1 MRIASNTA
9 YRRLT
14 NTLQGNYE
22 RLFRAQDQLSTGLR
36 VAKPS
41 DDPASAARIIQL
53 RQRLSRNEASS
64 QAADRG
70 GDVLNAG
77 AARLGDAASLLSEA
91 RALIVQAQNGT
102 LSAEDREVIGTQLF
116 SLRDQLLSLGNSEQ
130 GGRYLF
136 SGSATAEE
144 AFQEVKLG
152 DSVRALYVGD
162 DLTQQFD
169 LGSGVQL
176 GINVPGDVAF
186 GGAKP
191 TGASLSG
198 TTGLQFGA
206 TASQGQTYEELL
218 IDQTGTALDPALTA
232 AGVASVPGQ
241 DTLLGSDTL
250 TIDPVAGTIA
260 LGSGDPVLMPDPTSP
275 EAQNFTVTNADG
287 AQVRLDLSGYAG
299 AGVSAAV
306 TGSAELS
313 ISGGTPVAIDFTETD
328 LRLEN
333 GTTGSV
339 VHVDTT
345 QLTQAGTELV
355 VFEGNTNVID
365 LLQATAEALVSQD
378 EIGAPALLD
387 RLAVLSDEVERGR
400 NGLLSAQA
408 TLGGRAKRVEDIDRD
423 LQGVRV
429 RVIEMLSEEQDA
441 DLAEVALELQQ
452 TQFALQSTQAAAGR
466 VLPRSLLDFLR

>member
-1 MRIASNTA
+1 MRVASNTA

-14 NTLQGNYE
+14 ESLQGNYQ

-53 RQRLSRNEASS
+53 RQRLSRNEAAS

-102 LSAEDREVIGTQLF
+102 LSAEDREIIGQQLF
-116 SLRDQLLSLGNSEQ
+116 SLRDQLLSLGNSQQ

-136 SGSATAEE
+136 SGSSTAQPAFEE
-144 AFQEVKLG
+144 LKLR
-152 DSVRALYVGD
+152 DSVRALYAGD
-162 DLTQQFD
+162 DLTQNFD
-169 LGSGVQL
+169 LGSGVQM
-176 GINVPGDVAF
+176 GINVPGDTAF

-191 TGASLSG
+191 TGVSLSG
-198 TTGLQFGA
+198 GTGLQLGT
-206 TASQGQTYEELL
+206 TASQGQTFEEVLVE
-218 IDQTGTALDPALTA
+218 QTGTTLDPAVLA
-232 AGVASVPGQ
+232 AGIASVPGQ
-241 DTLLGSDTL
+241 DTLLGDATL

-260 LGSGDPVLMPDPTSP
+260 LGDGEALLLPDPASP
-275 EAQNFTVTNADG
+275 EAQNFTVTNGDG
-287 AQVRLDLSGYAG
+287 AQVRLDVSGYTG
-299 AGVSAAV
+299 AAVSATVSGSAAV
-306 TGSAELS
+306 S
-313 ISGGTPVAIDFTETD
+313 ISGGPSVAVDFTETD

-333 GTTGSV
+333 GATGSV
-339 VHVDTT
+339 IHLDTT
-345 QLTQAGTELV
+345 QLTQVGSELV
-355 VFEGNTNVID
+355 LFEGNTNAID
-365 LLQATAEALVSQD
+365 LLQATAEALVSED
-378 EIGAPALLD
+378 EIGTQALLE
-387 RLAVLSDEVERGR
+387 RLSVLSDEVERSR
-400 NGLLSAQA
+400 NGLLSSQA
-408 TLGGRAKRVEDIDRD
+408 TLGGRAQRVEDIDRN
-423 LQGVRV
+423 LQGLRV